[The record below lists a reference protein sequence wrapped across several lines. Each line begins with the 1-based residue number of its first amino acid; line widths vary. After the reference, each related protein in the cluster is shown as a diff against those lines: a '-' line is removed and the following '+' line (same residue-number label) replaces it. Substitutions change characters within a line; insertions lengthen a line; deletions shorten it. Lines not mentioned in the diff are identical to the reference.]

1 MKESQFQLP
10 PYSQEV
16 TTARSATYLIWP
28 PFFFIFYAGV
38 VTLLGDCK
46 LLHYGTTKVLT
57 KKTLKVQK
65 KVIKVELFSFI
76 LKAPCNT

>member
-16 TTARSATYLIWP
+16 TTARSATYLIFLCWSCD
-28 PFFFIFYAGV
+28 I
-38 VTLLGDCK
+38 LRSMCK
-46 LLHYGTTKVLT
+46 LLHYGATKVLT

-65 KVIKVELFSFI
+65 KVIKVELFYSESA
-76 LKAPCNT
+76 L

>member
-28 PFFFIFYAGV
+28 PFFLFYAGV
-38 VTLLGDCK
+38 VTLLGDCVN
-46 LLHYGTTKVLT
+46 YYTMAP
-57 KKTLKVQK
+57 LK
-65 KVIKVELFSFI
+65 
-76 LKAPCNT
+76 C